1 MENNGLKT
9 KSYTRKAIDE
19 YNAKKDR
26 FTLTFNKGTKERI
39 EKLTGKKATAFI
51 SSLVLAELERLES
64 GTDQPK
70 DSETVPDA
78 EEKARAWI
86 AEQEKKIRKAEKQQE
101 PEAEKLNR
109 SRFNDYISDLKKTK
123 PSEYQGE

>member
-9 KSYTRKAIDE
+9 KSYTRKAIDD
-19 YNAKKDR
+19 YNAKKDKIL
-26 FTLTFNKGTKERI
+26 LTFNKGTKERI

-51 SSLVLAELERLES
+51 SGLVLAELERLES

-70 DSETVPDA
+70 ESEEIPEA

-86 AEQEKKIRKAEKQQE
+86 AEQEKKIREAAETQE
-101 PEAEKLNR
+101 PEAEKPNR
-109 SRFNDYISDLKKTK
+109 SRFNDYISDLKNFK
-123 PSEYQGE
+123 PSESQGE